1 MVQCICNSLVLINFL
16 VSIPFDLSIS
26 QIGVIVFGNIFSSS
40 NYCWIFYYVQVVN
53 VIYRSVSGLG
63 MALIRVLYIKK
74 GTWVRFKIGEAALL
88 ALAGAIHVGFSTIL
102 IFLYGVD
109 NISNRSIFNFCM
121 GHTQTFQ
128 VSESL

>member
-1 MVQCICNSLVLINFL
+1 MVQCICNSFVLLNFL
-16 VSIPFDLSIS
+16 ASIPFDFSIS
-26 QIGVIVFGNIFSSS
+26 QIAVIVFGNIISGS
-40 NYCWIFYYVQVVN
+40 NYCWIFYYVQIVN
-53 VIYRSVSGLG
+53 VIYRTVSGLG

-88 ALAGAIHVGFSTIL
+88 ALAGAINVGFSTLL

-128 VSESL
+128 VFM